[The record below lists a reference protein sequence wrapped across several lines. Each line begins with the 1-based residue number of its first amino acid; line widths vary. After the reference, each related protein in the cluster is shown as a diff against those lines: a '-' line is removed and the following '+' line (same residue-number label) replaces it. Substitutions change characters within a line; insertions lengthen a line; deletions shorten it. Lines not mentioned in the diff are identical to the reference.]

1 MKSIQFLVYNE
12 KSPICTIISKVF
24 YSHLFCILV
33 IKKNQTN
40 SGPAGATA
48 DELQQPGPED
58 PPPEPEEGMGWRQQ
72 GREQGQ
78 DREEVDEEAPQG
90 PPPKQL
96 VTS

>member
-1 MKSIQFLVYNE
+1 MQTRLKN
-12 KSPICTIISKVF
+12 
-24 YSHLFCILV
+24 
-33 IKKNQTN
+33 NQTN

-48 DELQQPGPED
+48 DELQQPGAED
-58 PPPEPEEGMGWRQQ
+58 SPPESEEGLGGRQQ
-72 GREQGQ
+72 GREQGK